1 MLSDKQNIDLKKF
14 GIIKIENFLSIT
26 EVEDL
31 HSTLKKYAVGKGDKK
46 YFSNN
51 FSNIMKKLIKFDFA
65 RFRDEITI

>member
-46 YFSNN
+46 VTFQIIS
-51 FSNIMKKLIKFDFA
+51 LI
-65 RFRDEITI
+65 